1 MEHEG
6 TASPV
11 KLPGV
16 PDPAKDVEEGLIV
29 QFDRAGIKQQE
40 RIASLDARGR
50 GVELYIKTRWRS

>member
-1 MEHEG
+1 M
-6 TASPV
+6 

-50 GVELYIKTRWRS
+50 GVELYIKTRWQS